1 MMQFDDHTRSVLD
14 ANGFD
19 GVPFEEL
26 RRRFV
31 AGEIDEET
39 CRLEGAVD
47 LPDDGFAEM
56 VPHVADKRWR
66 HFAQVGARE
75 IAAGRVGV
83 VVLNGGMA
91 TRFGG
96 IVKGTV
102 EVLGGRSFLD
112 LKINQVVSSSG
123 GKAPVF
129 LMNSFA
135 TDRPTKQHLE
145 KIGFGDEITCFNQ
158 FVSVRIEPDG
168 NILKDA
174 DGKPSLYA
182 PGHGDFPYALVRSK
196 VLDRFIAG
204 GGRWLTLSNVDNL
217 GAGLDPAVIGM
228 HVELQR
234 PMSVE
239 LVETFPRDVGG
250 FPAIHGGK
258 MSIIEAFRLPSA
270 FDLDT
275 ISYINTN
282 TFVFDAEALVKPP
295 QLDWFVT
302 RKMAQGKPA
311 IQFERLVGQLSEHLE
326 VSWLKVPRKGRWSRF
341 LPVKVPS
348 DLAECRDLIEEVVK
362 AQSEVWP

>member
-1 MMQFDDHTRSVLD
+1 M
-14 ANGFD
+14 
-19 GVPFEEL
+19 
-26 RRRFV
+26 
-31 AGEIDEET
+31 
-39 CRLEGAVD
+39 
-47 LPDDGFAEM
+47 
-56 VPHVADKRWR
+56 
-66 HFAQVGARE
+66 GARE

-83 VVLNGGMA
+83 VILNGGMA

-102 EVLGGRSFLD
+102 EVFGGRSFLD
-112 LKINQVVSSSG
+112 LKISQVVSSSE

-135 TDRPTKQHLE
+135 TERPTKLHLE
-145 KIGFGDEITCFNQ
+145 KIGIDSEITYFNQ

-182 PGHGDFPYALVRSK
+182 PGHGDFPYAINRSK
-196 VLDRFIAG
+196 VLDRFVASG
-204 GGRWLTLSNVDNL
+204 GKWLTLSNVDNL

-239 LVETFPRDVGG
+239 LVETLPGDVGG
-250 FPAIHGGK
+250 FPAIHGGR
-258 MSIIEAFRLPSA
+258 MSIIEAFRLPST
-270 FDLDT
+270 FDLDE
-275 ISYINTN
+275 IPFINTN
-282 TFVFDAEALVKPP
+282 TFVFDADALARPP
-295 QLDWFVT
+295 RLDWFVT
-302 RKMAQGKPA
+302 RKMLEGRPA
-311 IQFERLVGQLSEHLE
+311 IQFERLVGQLSEQLE
-326 VSWLKVPRKGRWSRF
+326 VSWLKVSRKGRGSRF

-362 AQSEVWP
+362 AQSEVRP

>member
-1 MMQFDDHTRSVLD
+1 MMQFDDDTRSVLD
-14 ANGFD
+14 SNGFD
-19 GVPFEEL
+19 EIPFDEL
-26 RRRFV
+26 RRSYV

-39 CRLEGAVD
+39 CRLEGAVEV
-47 LPDDGFAEM
+47 PGDGFMDTVPRCGAEQ
-56 VPHVADKRWR
+56 WQ
-66 HFAQVGARE
+66 HFARVGAAE

-83 VVLNGGMA
+83 VILNGGMA

-102 EVLGGRSFLD
+102 EALDGRSFLD

-145 KIGFGDEITCFNQ
+145 KIGIGAEVTCFNQ
-158 FVSVRIEPDG
+158 FVSVRIEPNG

-182 PGHGDFPYALVRSK
+182 PGHGDFPYAIARSK

-204 GGRWLTLSNVDNL
+204 GGRWITLSNVDNL

-239 LVETFPRDVGG
+239 LVETLPGDVGG
-250 FPAIHGGK
+250 FPAIHGGR
-258 MSIIEAFRLPSA
+258 MSIIEAFRLPST

-275 ISYINTN
+275 IPFINTN
-282 TFVFDAEALVKPP
+282 TFVFNAEALVRPP
-295 QLDWFVT
+295 RLDWFVT
-302 RKMAQGKPA
+302 RKLAQGRPV

-326 VSWLKVPRKGRWSRF
+326 VSWLKVSRKGRWSRF

-348 DLAECRDLIEEVVK
+348 DLAECRDLIVEVVK
-362 AQSEVWP
+362 AQLEVRP